1 MKNSSFLILS
11 IFFLISCGS
20 NSDKPHEKKSTVV
33 QEIVADTVDLNT
45 IEASK
50 TETFTIKATFINFHL
65 GDAEH
70 YLFEDELGK
79 SWDFAG
85 SECDNFDFTHE
96 LNEKEADE
104 SNQGWGSNKDL
115 QGKWF
120 ELTYIKREQPQYIDG
135 PIVTVEIISGAVL
148 VEK

>member
-1 MKNSSFLILS
+1 MSLLLLS
-11 IFFLISCGS
+11 IIFLVSCSG
-20 NSDKPHEKKSTVV
+20 NSDKPPEKKPTSLP
-33 QEIVADTVDLNT
+33 EISVDTVNMKSGEDT
-45 IEASK
+45 KA
-50 TETFTIKATFINFHL
+50 ETFSIKARFTEFHL

-70 YLFEDELGK
+70 YLFEDESGK

-85 SECDNFDFTHE
+85 SECEKFDFTRE

-120 ELTYIKREQPQYIDG
+120 KLTYVKREQPEYTDG
-135 PIVTVEIISGAVL
+135 PIVTVEIISEAVL